1 MNRAGLVV
9 VIGLAFGVI
18 HGVSD
23 GTAAAKG
30 GALALPPLEVNIGAT
45 APVTGG
51 EAAPGPSTDL
61 MIGVHWA
68 SLYWRPTSYDVGV
81 GYIGSYRD
89 LVPGYRSATPVADRT
104 TQPGEAADQMKLHGG
119 YFSLGRTFYSQPH
132 LRAWAELRGELLLV
146 DTGGRPFSAIGGA
159 LRFALELY
167 SSGVGGV
174 SDHSTIAM
182 FAGTI
187 AIGVYVEASHRDL
200 PSELGPTGVTTGV
213 SFRIPFLL
221 AAAS

>member
-1 MNRAGLVV
+1 MNRAGLVALIGLVAGLVV
-9 VIGLAFGVI
+9 VIE
-18 HGVSD
+18 

-30 GALALPPLEVNIGAT
+30 GALALPPLEVNLGAT

-51 EAAPGPSTDL
+51 EAAPGPSTDV

-81 GYIGSYRD
+81 GYVGSYRD
-89 LVPGYRSATPVADRT
+89 LVPGYRSVATRMTQAGDAT
-104 TQPGEAADQMKLHGG
+104 TDQMTLHGG
-119 YFSLGRTFYSQPH
+119 YLSLGRTFYSQPH
-132 LRAWAELRGELLLV
+132 LRAWAEVRGELLLV

-167 SSGVGGV
+167 STGVGGI
-174 SDHSTIAM
+174 SNHSTIAL
-182 FAGTI
+182 FAGTV